1 MDVDLV
7 RIAAPLRA
15 QVEEVLRRAIAEGDL
30 ASGDRLVERTLCE
43 RFGVSRPLLREALR
57 QLEAEHLVEAVPNR
71 GIVVAR
77 PTIEDALQLYQV
89 RAELEGLASRIVA
102 ERGSDR
108 DHDRLVDALAQ
119 LEAALAGGDTTA
131 IRQSKNAFYATL
143 INASGNEVLAQ
154 MLGGLH
160 NRIQLFRSASLAE
173 PGRAAQAVAEL
184 RDVLGAIRARD
195 GRRAQSLTARHLQ
208 NAARVLAAALA
219 RAANRDL
226 TAEERAWIDT
236 TPGLTPDE

>member
-89 RAELEGLASRIVA
+89 RAELEALNAEASELNR
-102 ERGSDR
+102 
-108 DHDRLVDALAQ
+108 
-119 LEAALAGGDTTA
+119 T
-131 IRQSKNAFYATL
+131 
-143 INASGNEVLAQ
+143 INITVTPQ
-154 MLGGLH
+154 
-160 NRIQLFRSASLAE
+160 Q
-173 PGRAAQAVAEL
+173 P
-184 RDVLGAIRARD
+184 
-195 GRRAQSLTARHLQ
+195 
-208 NAARVLAAALA
+208 
-219 RAANRDL
+219 
-226 TAEERAWIDT
+226 EED
-236 TPGLTPDE
+236 D